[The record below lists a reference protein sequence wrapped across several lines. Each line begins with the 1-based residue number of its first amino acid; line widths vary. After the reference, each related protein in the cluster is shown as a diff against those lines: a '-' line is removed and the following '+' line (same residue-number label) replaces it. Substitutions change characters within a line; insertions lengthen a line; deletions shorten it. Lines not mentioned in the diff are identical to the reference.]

1 MAAVVWLLA
10 ALGAAAAWCMVVL
23 SRRDRGRS
31 TENVDGLLI
40 EQQAAAR
47 AKGMRA
53 DVGAFVAGNGR
64 GSGWS
69 DERRC

>member
-1 MAAVVWLLA
+1 
-10 ALGAAAAWCMVVL
+10 MVVL

-31 TENVDGLLI
+31 TESVDGLLI

-69 DERRC
+69 DKRRC